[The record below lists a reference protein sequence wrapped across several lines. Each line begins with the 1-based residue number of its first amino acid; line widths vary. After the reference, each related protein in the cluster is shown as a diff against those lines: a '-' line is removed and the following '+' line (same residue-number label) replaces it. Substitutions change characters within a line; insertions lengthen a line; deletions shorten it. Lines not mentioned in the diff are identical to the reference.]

1 MEFDAFDEGIELGGL
16 RNRDEIR
23 LLICYILRAVDAPIS
38 KQNLNDS
45 MLQDGLANYFEI
57 NQAISELLK
66 NGTIDMDID
75 ENGDTD
81 IKEIAGHGVSA
92 AVDGKRVLV
101 GNLKLMKE
109 EHIAVSTEHNE
120 GTVVYVSEDG
130 KYAGCIVISDVVKPN
145 TKLALSELK
154 KHGVKKT
161 VMLTGDSKAA
171 ADRVAAEIGI
181 DEVHSELLPA
191 DKVSEVEKLLDKKE
205 PKEKLAFVGDGIND
219 APVLSRADIGIAM
232 GALGSDAAIEAAD
245 IVLMDDDPAK
255 ISLAKK
261 ISVHT
266 LKIVRENI
274 AFALLVK
281 AVCLV
286 LSAVGIANMGVAI
299 FADVGVM
306 VVAVINATRALRLKN
321 KTE

>member
-1 MEFDAFDEGIELGGL
+1 M
-16 RNRDEIR
+16 
-23 LLICYILRAVDAPIS
+23 
-38 KQNLNDS
+38 
-45 MLQDGLANYFEI
+45 
-57 NQAISELLK
+57 
-66 NGTIDMDID
+66 
-75 ENGDTD
+75 
-81 IKEIAGHGVSA
+81 
-92 AVDGKRVLV
+92 
-101 GNLKLMKE
+101 
-109 EHIAVSTEHNE
+109 
-120 GTVVYVSEDG
+120 
-130 KYAGCIVISDVVKPN
+130 
-145 TKLALSELK
+145 
-154 KHGVKKT
+154 
-161 VMLTGDSKAA
+161 
-171 ADRVAAEIGI
+171 
-181 DEVHSELLPA
+181 
-191 DKVSEVEKLLDKKE
+191 
-205 PKEKLAFVGDGIND
+205 
-219 APVLSRADIGIAM
+219 LSRADIGIAM

-245 IVLMDDDPAK
+245 IVLMDDDPEK